1 MSDPAQPPIDLSN
14 FQSLPHHTTW
24 NLFRSKI
31 LPVLIPHLPLQTYGL
46 FPAQKESGDSS
57 TWWSSA
63 LITLGSENMY
73 DAMFS
78 SWENAGSQLDSHARQ
93 LTFQWGSWSLTT
105 NNTIPGTAC
114 VILEIHHIGL
124 HGAGLHLKESEVKY
138 RMRDA
143 EVEGAALTRE
153 EGTALC
159 SSQEYQKGMNNWE

>member
-1 MSDPAQPPIDLSN
+1 MESA
-14 FQSLPHHTTW
+14 H
-24 NLFRSKI
+24 SKI
-31 LPVLIPHLPLQTYGL
+31 LPVLIPPLFSANL
-46 FPAQKESGDSS
+46 WFISVQKERGDTS

-124 HGAGLHLKESEVKY
+124 HRAGLHLKESEVKC

-143 EVEGAALTRE
+143 EVKGAALTRE